1 MRSPPLLA
9 EPGGFG
15 FLQGLGRESR
25 SHRPGPC
32 VNLKSIATASNWKES
47 EQAGTNPPATVGR
60 LPLGSLLREG
70 QVPQLGTAR
79 LPAVPQGNSSRELF
93 EELLLDTFLPVYN
106 REQRCLRR

>member
-79 LPAVPQGNSSRELF
+79 L
-93 EELLLDTFLPVYN
+93 
-106 REQRCLRR
+106 LRREEKLKIISGL